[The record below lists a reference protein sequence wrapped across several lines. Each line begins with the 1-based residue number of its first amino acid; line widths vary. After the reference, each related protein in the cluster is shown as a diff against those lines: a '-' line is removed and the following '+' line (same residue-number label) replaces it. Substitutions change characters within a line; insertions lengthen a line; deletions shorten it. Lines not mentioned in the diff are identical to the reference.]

1 MLSFRKYLLFTARAI
16 EIPVDFRYNL
26 CQYVMEEIL
35 MKTLPRRKMIRY
47 CLADIAK
54 GLFNGM
60 IGNYLLYFFQP
71 TVKSGLPI
79 LIPQNKLLG
88 FITIMALLTGLGKI
102 VDAVTDPLVAAMS
115 DKCTHKLGR
124 RMPFLRYAAIP
135 YALSVLLI
143 FYAPFAGGSVGNAI
157 WVGVFLVI
165 YYTSYTFY
173 FIPKN
178 ALVPEIIPD
187 AKVRV
192 GYYGIST
199 AFFMGSSSFMYAA
212 TLFVN
217 LLKNAGLSPLWAWR
231 AVFTLFAAIGVTC
244 LLLSATAFREKE
256 YVSDSVKPTTPFLRS
271 FAQVFRNKNFLV
283 FAAGDLFSGVSMA
296 FFQTAMLYY
305 ITMLLNVPES
315 QSFLVML
322 TAIAVALCLFPLII
336 KISRKYNKK
345 MPLVVASVVFTVVFA
360 FIFFGDKIAALAP
373 GNELLIGLAMGVV
386 VAFPFAAIN
395 ILPQSVLSDIIQQD
409 SLESGINREGIFSA
423 TKTFIEKC
431 ASALAM
437 VVVSSVLAIGAG
449 AGESVGL
456 LGVKLTGVFAG
467 VFSLLSLVF
476 FLFYNDKKVI
486 AYIEAHSKKERA
498 Q

>member
-1 MLSFRKYLLFTARAI
+1 MT
-16 EIPVDFRYNL
+16 
-26 CQYVMEEIL
+26 
-35 MKTLPRRKMIRY
+35 KTLPRSKMLRY

-71 TVKSGLPI
+71 TGKSGLPT
-79 LIPQNKLLG
+79 LLPQSKLLG
-88 FITIMALLTGLGKI
+88 FLTVMALITALGKI
-102 VDAVTDPLVAAMS
+102 VDAVTDPIVANLS
-115 DKCTHKLGR
+115 DKCSHRAGR

-143 FYAPFAGGSVGNAI
+143 FYAPFPQGSWANAL
-157 WVGVFLVI
+157 WVGFFLVS

-178 ALVPEIIPD
+178 ALVPEILPD

-217 LLKNAGLSPLWAWR
+217 LLKKAGLSPLWAWR
-231 AVFTLFAAIGVTC
+231 AVFTGFALIGVTC
-244 LLLSATAFREKE
+244 LLLSAYAFEEKDYVENHVRPRESILK
-256 YVSDSVKPTTPFLRS
+256 SC
-271 FAQVFRNKNFLV
+271 AQVLKNKNCLL

-305 ITMLLNVPES
+305 ITMLLLVPEE
-315 QSFLVML
+315 QSSLVML
-322 TAIAVALCLFPLII
+322 SAIGVALCLFPLII
-336 KISRKYNKK
+336 RISRKYNKK
-345 MPLVVASVVFTVVFA
+345 APLVAASIVFTVVFA
-360 FIFFGDKIAALAP
+360 FIYFGDRIAALAP
-373 GNELLIGLAMGVV
+373 DYALFIGLALGVV

-395 ILPQSVLSDIIQQD
+395 ILPQSILSDIIQQD
-409 SLESGINREGIFSA
+409 SLESGVNREGIFSA

-437 VVVSSVLAIGAG
+437 MVVSSVLAIGAG

-456 LGVKLTGVFAG
+456 LGVKLTGIFAG
-467 VFSLLSLVF
+467 GFSLLSLVF
-476 FLFYNDKKVI
+476 FLLYNDKKVTESI
-486 AYIEAHSKKERA
+486 AAHRKEEL

>member
-1 MLSFRKYLLFTARAI
+1 MK
-16 EIPVDFRYNL
+16 
-26 CQYVMEEIL
+26 
-35 MKTLPRRKMIRY
+35 KTLPKRKMIRY
-47 CLADIAK
+47 CLSDIAK

-71 TVKSGLPI
+71 TVKSGIPTL
-79 LIPQNKLLG
+79 LPQNKFLG
-88 FITIMALLTGLGKI
+88 FLTVMALITGLGKVI
-102 VDAVTDPLVAAMS
+102 DAITDPWVANLS
-115 DKCTHKLGR
+115 DRCTHKDGR
-124 RMPFLRYAAIP
+124 RMPFMKYTAIP
-135 YALSVLLI
+135 YAVSVLMI
-143 FYAPFAGGSVGNAI
+143 FMAPFPQGAVANAV
-157 WVGVFLVI
+157 WVGVFMVI
-165 YYTSYTFY
+165 YYTAYTFY
-173 FIPKN
+173 FIPRN
-178 ALVPEIIPD
+178 ALIPEVIPD
-187 AKVRV
+187 ANDRV

-244 LLLSATAFREKE
+244 LLLSAYAFEEKD
-256 YVSDSVKPTTPFLRS
+256 YVECSIKPKESLLRS
-271 FAQVFRNKNFLV
+271 CGQVFKNKNFLC

-322 TAIAVALCLFPLII
+322 SAIGVALCLFPVII

-345 MPLVVASVVFTVVFA
+345 APLIAASVVFTVVFA

-373 GNELLIGLAMGVV
+373 GNELFVGLALGVV
-386 VAFPFAAIN
+386 VSFPFAAIN
-395 ILPQSVLSDIIQQD
+395 ILPQSIISDIIQLD
-409 SLESGINREGIFSA
+409 SLQSGVNREGIFSA

-431 ASALAM
+431 ASAMAM

-449 AGESVGL
+449 PGESVGL

-467 VFSLLSLVF
+467 GFSLLSLVF
-476 FLFYNDKKVI
+476 FLMYNDKKVT
-486 AYIEAHSKKERA
+486 AYIENHSRKE
-498 Q
+498 

>member
-1 MLSFRKYLLFTARAI
+1 MA
-16 EIPVDFRYNL
+16 
-26 CQYVMEEIL
+26 
-35 MKTLPRRKMIRY
+35 KTLPKRKMYRY

-54 GLFNGM
+54 GLFTGM
-60 IGNYLLYFFQP
+60 ISNYLLYFFQP
-71 TVKSGLPI
+71 TVKSGLPQ
-79 LIPQNKLLG
+79 LLPQNKLLG
-88 FITIMALLTGLGKI
+88 YITIMALITALGKI
-102 VDAVTDPLVAAMS
+102 VDAVTDPLVASLS
-115 DKCTHKLGR
+115 DKCTHKAGR
-124 RMPFLRYAAIP
+124 RIPFLRVAAYP

-143 FYAPFAGGSVGNAI
+143 FYAPFPEGSAANAV
-157 WVGVFLVI
+157 WVGIFLII
-165 YYTSYTFY
+165 YYTSYTFF
-173 FIPKN
+173 FIPRN

-217 LLKNAGLSPLWAWR
+217 LLKKAGLTPLWAWR
-231 AVFTLFAAIGVTC
+231 AVFTVFAAIGITC
-244 LLLSATAFREKE
+244 LLLSAYAFEEKDYVTAN
-256 YVSDSVKPTTPFLRS
+256 VKPKESLLRS
-271 FAQVFRNKNFLV
+271 CGQVFKNKNFLC

-296 FFQTAMLYY
+296 FFQTSMLYY

-322 TAIAVALCLFPLII
+322 SAIGVALCLFPLII

-345 MPLVVASVVFTVVFA
+345 APLIAASIVFTIVFG

-373 GNELLIGLAMGVV
+373 GHELLVGLALGIVV
-386 VAFPFAAIN
+386 SFPFAAIN
-395 ILPQSVLSDIIQQD
+395 ILPQSIISDIIQQD
-409 SLESGINREGIFSA
+409 SLESGVNREGIFSA

-437 VVVSSVLAIGAG
+437 MVVSSVLAIGA
-449 AGESVGL
+449 AQGEAVGL

-467 VFSLLSLVF
+467 GFSLLSLLF
-476 FLFYNDKKVI
+476 FLFYDDRKVTS
-486 AYIEAHSKKERA
+486 YIEAHAGKEKKE
-498 Q
+498 